1 MTMRWLL
8 KLWAK
13 TKSLRYVLKALKERQ
28 DGFGGVF
35 SFTKVGDTDET
46 EVVFRQVSNLDA
58 YSGLSHGQERAV
70 STILVDDEE
79 GLISQV
85 HIVLKQQPDRDKF
98 NTIKHEIGHAFGLE
112 HSDDE
117 SNIMYGDNKIKI
129 PDYDI
134 D

>member
-1 MTMRWLL
+1 MTFKIVSKDKKFEICFKGIERTPRW
-8 KLWAK
+8 
-13 TKSLRYVLKALKERQ
+13 
-28 DGFGGVF
+28 FGGVF

-70 STILVDDEE
+70 STILVDYEE

-129 PDYDI
+129 PDCDI